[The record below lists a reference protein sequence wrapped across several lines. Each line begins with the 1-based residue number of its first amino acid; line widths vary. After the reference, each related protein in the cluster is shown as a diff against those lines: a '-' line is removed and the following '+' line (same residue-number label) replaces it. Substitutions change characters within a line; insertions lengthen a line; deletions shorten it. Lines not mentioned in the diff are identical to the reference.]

1 MKPGIA
7 ALAIGVTLV
16 VLTVL
21 ALSVDDWSLGTGRSD
36 VDDEGVYELVI
47 ELRADENAPS
57 GFGFAPGKALE
68 GARVNV
74 ELLGGGSVQPASLSG
89 ITDDV
94 GRLTLMVDGGSY
106 DIFVAADTPDP
117 LCVWLGSTAV
127 TVSASPTTVTLDDLW
142 VACQ

>member
-1 MKPGIA
+1 MKMRIA
-7 ALAIGVTLV
+7 TLAIGMTLV
-16 VLTVL
+16 VLTIT
-21 ALSVDDWSLGTGRSD
+21 ALSVDDWRLGAGRSD
-36 VDDEGVYELVI
+36 VDDEGVYELVM

-57 GFGFAPGKALE
+57 GFGFAPGEALE

-74 ELLGGGSVQPASLSG
+74 ELSGGGSVQPAALSG
-89 ITDDV
+89 ITDDA
-94 GRLTLMVDGGSY
+94 GRFTLMVDGGSY

>member
-1 MKPGIA
+1 MKMRIA

-16 VLTVL
+16 VLTIT
-21 ALSVDDWSLGTGRSD
+21 ALSVDDWRLGTGRSNS
-36 VDDEGVYELVI
+36 DDENVYELVM

-57 GFGFAPGKALE
+57 GFGFAPGEVLE

-74 ELLGGGSVQPASLSG
+74 ELSGGGSVQPAALSG
-89 ITDDV
+89 ITDDI